1 MQIEDQITG
10 PIFRGDE
17 KVHCSRDIDRT
28 QKQTVRRKNP
38 FNKNMQYFY
47 WTFSS
52 SDFQQNDK
60 KRRELLFC
68 MMDNQEKKPSN
79 LVSLDDANS
88 KWEC

>member
-10 PIFRGDE
+10 PIFRGAE

-28 QKQTVRRKNP
+28 LKCKLWGGKNL

-52 SDFQQNDK
+52 NDFQQNDK

-68 MMDNQEKKPSN
+68 MMDNKKKEKLNWYS
-79 LVSLDDANS
+79 
-88 KWEC
+88 